1 MKQNAIIC
9 VSESQKNPKR
19 YESLSMCEQ
28 YAKEA
33 NCNVRGVF
41 IFQYDDFNQSKED
54 LIGYLEKCSEA
65 KSLIISN
72 FTRISRRVD
81 SLMDFLHDLQKRGIS
96 VFDVRLG
103 QHITMENFPYIPC
116 LQESINKRE

>member
-1 MKQNAIIC
+1 MKQDVVIC
-9 VSESQKNPKR
+9 VSESLKNPKR

-33 NCNVRGVF
+33 NYNVRGVF
-41 IFQYDDFNQSKED
+41 RFQYDDFNQSKEE

-81 SLMDFLHDLQKRGIS
+81 RYMDFLHDLQKRGIS

-103 QHITMENFPYIPC
+103 QNITMENFPYIPC

>member
-1 MKQNAIIC
+1 MKQDVVIC

-33 NCNVRGVF
+33 NYNVRGVF
-41 IFQYDDFNQSKED
+41 RFQYDDFNQSKEE

-81 SLMDFLHDLQKRGIS
+81 RYMDFLHDLQKRGIS

-103 QHITMENFPYIPC
+103 QNITMENFPYIPC